1 MAIRDLTASDFDG
14 AVAQG
19 RCVVD
24 FWAAWC
30 GPCRMQGP
38 ILEQLDA
45 RQGDQVQ
52 VCKVNVDEEGAL
64 AERFGVMSIPTV
76 VFLKNG
82 KEVDRK
88 VGVMPPAAFTA
99 VLDQYL

>member
-64 AERFGVMSIPTV
+64 AERFGVMSIPTLL
-76 VFLKNG
+76 FFRDGRQTG
-82 KEVDRK
+82 KA
-88 VGVMPPAAFTA
+88 VGVQTMEALTAA
-99 VLDQYL
+99 LGL

>member
-1 MAIRDLTASDFDG
+1 MAIRNLTGSDFDS
-14 AVAQG
+14 AVAEG

-45 RQGDQVQ
+45 ACGDEVR
-52 VCKVNVDEEGAL
+52 VCKVNVDEEAAL
-64 AERFGVMSIPTV
+64 AERFGVMSIPTLL
-76 VFLKNG
+76 FFRDGRQMSKA
-82 KEVDRK
+82 
-88 VGVMPPAAFTA
+88 VGVQTLEALSSA
-99 VLDQYL
+99 LGL